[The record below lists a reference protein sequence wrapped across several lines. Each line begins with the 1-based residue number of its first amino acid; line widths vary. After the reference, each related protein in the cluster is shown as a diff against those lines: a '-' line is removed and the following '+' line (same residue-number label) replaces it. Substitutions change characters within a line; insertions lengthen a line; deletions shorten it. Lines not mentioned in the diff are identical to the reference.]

1 MAAMVMPC
9 HGLGWPIGDRVVNA
23 FLHREGYCFWTV
35 KVNTWWFVFSLA
47 VFAFASE
54 FGSNIIV
61 HCVIG
66 GGFVA
71 VACTAL
77 LYRKPLTI
85 VGLAMAV
92 SYLWQRYLFFL
103 PMPTNPYLA
112 CTMLIIMGVASVL
125 FLQTTRN
132 RLYCACVAFGIR
144 LGAVIGAVWT
154 RPSDNG
160 VAIGCGA
167 VVFAAFVCSA
177 IAQRWCPAVMKNN
190 NTKRS
195 WEQVYVSG
203 FFFQKKICC
212 SFFIWLFS
220 FFKNKT
226 DLRTCRRLC
235 GNLFMRTRIVLEL
248 ILCKG
253 KKKRRI
259 RVGGSLLRLMVTSLY
274 VYVMNPGY
282 WNGTASSFSHP
293 PTLSRSFVLM
303 KMESG
308 RILI

>member
-1 MAAMVMPC
+1 MAPALRLTLLCVVVTALSMAAMVMPC
-9 HGLGWPIGDRVVNA
+9 PGLGWPIGDRVVTA
-23 FLHREGYCFWTV
+23 FLHREGYCYWTV
-35 KVNTWWFVFSLA
+35 KGNTWWFVFSLA

-77 LYRKPLTI
+77 LYRKPLTT

-103 PMPTNPYLA
+103 PMPTNPYWA

-132 RLYCACVAFGIR
+132 RVYCACVAFGIR

-160 VAIGCGA
+160 VAMACGA
-167 VVFAAFVCSA
+167 FVFAAFVCST
-177 IAQRWCPAVMKNN
+177 IAQRWCNRSVKNN
-190 NTKRS
+190 IATRS
-195 WEQVYVSG
+195 WKQVYVSVFFFEIVVVVFLFLFSLAGGGG
-203 FFFQKKICC
+203 FF
-212 SFFIWLFS
+212 L
-220 FFKNKT
+220 
-226 DLRTCRRLC
+226 
-235 GNLFMRTRIVLEL
+235 
-248 ILCKG
+248 
-253 KKKRRI
+253 KKKKNRPEDMQAAMRQFV
-259 RVGGSLLRLMVTSLY
+259 R
-274 VYVMNPGY
+274 
-282 WNGTASSFSHP
+282 AHP
-293 PTLSRSFVLM
+293 DRFGADTVQR
-303 KMESG
+303 
-308 RILI
+308 